1 MENIQAKD
9 GWAVA
14 DKIDQFFNEVGDA
27 GDDDYGLPANSHPR
41 HIPTRWEC
49 VMMIRECDTVIYNY
63 DDDLGSSTGG
73 GGRPRSRRE
82 DKKS

>member
-1 MENIQAKD
+1 M
-9 GWAVA
+9 
-14 DKIDQFFNEVGDA
+14 VGPLLIRSTSSSTRLVMMIMA
-27 GDDDYGLPANSHPR
+27 YQQILTR

>member
-1 MENIQAKD
+1 
-9 GWAVA
+9 
-14 DKIDQFFNEVGDA
+14 
-27 GDDDYGLPANSHPR
+27 
-41 HIPTRWEC
+41 
-49 VMMIRECDTVIYNY
+49 MMIMAYQQILTRRVGMCHDDRECDTVIYNY